1 MTQKFKPLKFQTP
14 VYEEGKPVFPDAP
27 QRVTPYMLHNM
38 KNWKWEV
45 TIKEL
50 TLQYVMGG
58 HIAYRMGKQTVE
70 ASRGTCFLFKPGQ
83 KLAGRAMDD
92 KPVTMFA
99 AHFDELPD
107 LGTFEGLIHAPI
119 REVTLFEE
127 TAGYA
132 VKCRQRDVKHSAKQT
147 ETALHQLFHLL
158 ADNLSIGDV
167 SAIQL
172 QVEELIEHIKRE
184 PGLDW
189 RVEVMCEQTGI
200 SRSQLTRW
208 FNRLTGS
215 SPNRYVIEHRIAQ
228 AIQLLGMTTSSV
240 GEIADALGYTDVQ
253 FFIRQFRKE
262 TGMSPGSLR
271 KNEGK

>member
-38 KNWKWEV
+38 KSWKWEV
-45 TIKEL
+45 EIKVL
-50 TLQYVMGG
+50 TLQYVVGG
-58 HIAYRMGKQTVE
+58 HIAYKMGQQMVE
-70 ASRGTCFLFKPGQ
+70 ATRGTCFLFEPGQ
-83 KLAGRAMDD
+83 KLAGRALDE

-99 AHFDELPD
+99 AHFSELPN
-107 LGTFEGLIHAPI
+107 LGDGNSLVYSQI

-127 TAGYA
+127 TANYA
-132 VKCRQRDVKHSAKQT
+132 VKCRQRGDGANKQT
-147 ETALHQLFHLL
+147 ETALLQLFHLL
-158 ADNLSIGDV
+158 EDNLSIGDV

-172 QVEELIEHIKRE
+172 GVEELIEQIKRE

-189 RVEVMCEQTGI
+189 RVDVMCDQTGI

-215 SPNRYVIEHRIAQ
+215 SPNRYVIERRIAE
-228 AIQLLGMTTSSV
+228 AIQLLGMTASPV
-240 GEIADALGYTDVQ
+240 AEIAHSLGYADVQ
-253 FFIRQFRKE
+253 FFSRQFRKE

-271 KNEGK
+271 KVEGR